1 MQRSSIKY
9 LVLGLFLFTI
19 VIPFASAVS
28 LTDISGH
35 KYESAIQGLVDL
47 GVIGGYPD
55 STYKPD
61 ITVNRA
67 EFLKIVIGSSI
78 DNVGSKTNCF
88 PDVKDEWFAKYVCY
102 AKDKGIVQ
110 GYPDGYYRPAQN
122 INYVEALK
130 IIYETNGD
138 KGDGSKTWSWYSS
151 YSEDADNRNI
161 ALPVSGEHLMKRG
174 ETAQLMWNYLD
185 KKGLLDD
192 EVVTD
197 VPVNDPV
204 TDPVENPV
212 PPVTQPTYTGNSN
225 AGVDM
230 AACNASQ
237 ISGNA
242 LYVATNGNDNS
253 GDGSIGAPYKSVYVA
268 LENVSAGDSI
278 VLRAGK
284 YSEPNELRIREA
296 NVTIMSYPGEWA
308 VIDRSSDTEDAG
320 VYFYVGSDGGKLQ
333 CVEVMG
339 GFYVFSTETMW
350 DWGEADE
357 SGTSNIL
364 IENTKLHGSLRDVVK
379 IKPNSDNITIRH
391 NEIYDSGHGSTPG
404 DCNAEGIDNVNGD
417 NTKVQ
422 NNYIHDTCST
432 GVYLK
437 GGATNGLIEN
447 NIIENV
453 GAAGVL
459 VGFDTSP
466 EYFDLGVNPGYYENI
481 GGIVRNN
488 LIRNTQ
494 WAGIGFYAAKN
505 AQAYNNT
512 IINAAQAYHGPISFG
527 VTFQDWE
534 PEAGRPANV
543 NITVKD
549 NIISQGSGIDSPM
562 VGIRYTEDL
571 GGLSGLS
578 GNPVMSGNCY
588 HQAGGS
594 ASFEDGRSQVDMGG
608 WTEDWAGGLSE
619 WMTHISG
626 DAGSLEVDPQLDSNY
641 KPQNAACAGKG
652 YTF

>member
-1 MQRSSIKY
+1 MRRNSIKY
-9 LVLGLFLFTI
+9 LVVGLFLFGF
-19 VIPFASAVS
+19 VLPSAVAVS

-35 KYESAIQGLVDL
+35 KYEPAIQGLVDL
-47 GVIGGYPD
+47 GVINGYPD
-55 STYKPD
+55 GSYKPD

-67 EFLKIVIGSSI
+67 EFLKIVIGASV

-88 PDVKDEWFAKYVCY
+88 PDVKDEWFARYVCY

-110 GYPDGYYRPAQN
+110 GYSDNYFRPAQT

-130 IIYETNGD
+130 VIYRTNNDAGTPGGD
-138 KGDGSKTWSWYSS
+138 AWYSP
-151 YSEDADNRNI
+151 YTDDAEEYGI
-161 ALPVSGEHLMKRG
+161 ALYNLNYSQLLRRG
-174 ETAQLMWNYLD
+174 EIAQLMWNYLD
-185 KKGLLDD
+185 VKSANNDIGVIAPP
-192 EVVTD
+192 VVEE
-197 VPVNDPV
+197 PV
-204 TDPVENPV
+204 TT
-212 PPVTQPTYTGNSN
+212 PPIVSPPSTGSSKT
-225 AGVDM
+225 GVDM
-230 AACNASQ
+230 AACDAGQ

-242 LYVATNGNDNS
+242 LYVSTNGNDDS
-253 GDGSIGAPYKSVYVA
+253 GDGSIGAPFRTVSAA
-268 LENVSAGDSI
+268 LGSVSAGDSI
-278 VLRAGK
+278 VLRGGT
-284 YSEPNELRIREA
+284 YNEPNELRIRVQ
-296 NVTIMSYPGEWA
+296 NVTLRSYPGEWA
-308 VIDRSSDTEDAG
+308 VIDRRSDTEDAG

-333 CVEVMG
+333 CVEVVG

-350 DWGEADE
+350 DWGEPDR
-357 SGTSNIL
+357 SGASNIL

-379 IKPNSDNITIRH
+379 IKPNSDNITIRN
-391 NEIYDSGHGSTPG
+391 NEIYDSGHGDTPG

-422 NNYIHDTCST
+422 NNHIHDICST

-437 GGATNGLIEN
+437 GGATNGLIEG

-453 GAAGVL
+453 GAAGIL

-488 LIRNTQ
+488 LIRNTE

-512 IINAAQAYHGPISFG
+512 IINAAQTYHGPIYFG

-549 NIISQGSGIDSPM
+549 NVISQGSGIDSPM

-578 GNPVMSGNCY
+578 GNPIMSGNCY
-588 HQAGGS
+588 YQAGGS
-594 ASFEDGRSQVDMGG
+594 ARFEDGRSQVDMGG
-608 WTEDWAGGLSE
+608 WTQDWSGGLSE

-626 DAGSLEVDPQLDSNY
+626 DSGSVEVDPQLDSNNR
-641 KPQNAACAGKG
+641 PQNAACTGKG
-652 YTF
+652 YTS